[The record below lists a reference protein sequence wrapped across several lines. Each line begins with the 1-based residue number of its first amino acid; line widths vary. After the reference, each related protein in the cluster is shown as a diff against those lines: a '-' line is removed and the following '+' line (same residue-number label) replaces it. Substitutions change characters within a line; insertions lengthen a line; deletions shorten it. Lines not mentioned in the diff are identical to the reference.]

1 MGGGRR
7 RGPPCG
13 DKESDGARDARDM
26 AADTMMSADAVTLAA
41 PLAGPSLARTSEH
54 LRRPDTSPTTPP
66 TTSALLSAA
75 DPSPC
80 ARARSAPDLPRAA
93 LPAPD
98 PPSLSLSRR
107 HRSSSSSST
116 NCPSSS
122 PSRRCRSSSSSSLTS
137 RRRRRRCRSSS
148 SSSASRRRR
157 SRFLLPPLGLRRGR
171 RWMPPPLH
179 ALGNGG
185 CAWRERETGVG
196 PLDG

>member
-26 AADTMMSADAVTLAA
+26 AANTMMSANAVTLAA
-41 PLAGPSLARTSEH
+41 SLAGPSLARTSEH
-54 LRRPDTSPTTPP
+54 LRRPDTPPTAPP

-98 PPSLSLSRR
+98 PPSLSSSRR

-122 PSRRCRSSSSSSLTS
+122 PSRRCRSSSSSS
-137 RRRRRRCRSSS
+137 
-148 SSSASRRRR
+148 ASRRRR
-157 SRFLLPPLGLRRGR
+157 SRFLLPPLRLRRGW

>member
-26 AADTMMSADAVTLAA
+26 AANTMMSANAVTLAA
-41 PLAGPSLARTSEH
+41 SLAGPSLARMSEH
-54 LRRPDTSPTTPP
+54 LRRPDTSPTMPP
-66 TTSALLSAA
+66 TTGSFFRRS
-75 DPSPC
+75 
-80 ARARSAPDLPRAA
+80 ARARWLAGTDCHAA